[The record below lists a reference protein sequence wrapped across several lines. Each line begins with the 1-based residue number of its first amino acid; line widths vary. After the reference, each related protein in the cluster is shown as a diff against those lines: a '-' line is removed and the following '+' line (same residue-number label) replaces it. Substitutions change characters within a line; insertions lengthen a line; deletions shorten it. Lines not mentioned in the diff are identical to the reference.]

1 MTTTAAPAKPSL
13 LRRSAGALGRG
24 GRGVATWSR
33 GPSGRV
39 ILPSAL
45 VIALIGGAG
54 AAGAYLVPRALDAPP
69 AASAT
74 PTFGEAVQP
83 SAADPNALPTEG
95 LPTGPGVGGTVPP
108 ATFPATTVPGAVP
121 TTAAGGLPPVTAA
134 TGAAGGRPADTLAA
148 WAQTIGT
155 KVSIPVIAVQAY
167 GYAELVTAQTTPSC
181 HLTWTTLAAIG
192 KVASAHGSANGAVL
206 GPDGVARPAIFGL
219 PLDGQGGRPLVAD
232 TDQGTLDQDRS
243 FDREVGPMKLTPG
256 TWRANTVD
264 ADRSGAAE
272 INDIDD
278 AALATATALC
288 RDPKG
293 TLRDLS
299 RADSWWDAV
308 LSLNNGALRTSA
320 QKVFEAANDYGRR
333 SRT

>member
-1 MTTTAAPAKPSL
+1 M
-13 LRRSAGALGRG
+13 
-24 GRGVATWSR
+24 
-33 GPSGRV
+33 
-39 ILPSAL
+39 
-45 VIALIGGAG
+45 
-54 AAGAYLVPRALDAPP
+54 
-69 AASAT
+69 
-74 PTFGEAVQP
+74 
-83 SAADPNALPTEG
+83 
-95 LPTGPGVGGTVPP
+95 
-108 ATFPATTVPGAVP
+108 P